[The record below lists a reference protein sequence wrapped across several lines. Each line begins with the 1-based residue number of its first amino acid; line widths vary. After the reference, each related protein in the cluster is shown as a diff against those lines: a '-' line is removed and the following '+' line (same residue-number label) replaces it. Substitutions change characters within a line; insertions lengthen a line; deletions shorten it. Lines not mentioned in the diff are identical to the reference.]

1 MGGTLSCSLEVALLI
16 SNHWAGAQAVSV
28 PSHQPGELVLKLRHR
43 IVVDEREL
51 QRRTQRCSS
60 LEQGPFCMKLGH
72 PGLGVSGLVDGML
85 SQQLRENH
93 PEAFHWDQR
102 DRSTTLTI
110 NHLLDRLGGEEDE
123 IQKRP
128 QRPQRPRCFELQL
141 WRLPP
146 SFSFLPESFGEG
158 FPVDAAPRWQG
169 VWQVA
174 QCPLPSSPATML
186 FFGEAH
192 PGRGPCLR
200 VHGLGPKRRAAVKFG
215 RPLVLHRV
223 VVGIPDSVARL
234 ESWDRGSFVCGM
246 NKGFERWCRD
256 IAHIAEDAKASK
268 THGAGDGT
276 FYRDVGDS
284 FQMID
289 EVIFHQVSPEGLL
302 IGGLAASMAPE
313 KNNTTQVVMLLHRK
327 FEQGDKLPVAPPEPF
342 LANVVSI
349 STNAVVWTADEILA
363 NGLGLSGYT
372 SGVEHLRSRAKFLA
386 EEASKWREDT
396 NRKRDFFE
404 LDWKRKHGIVRDEK
418 ETETIEEKPAE
429 LTEEEEI
436 LSSET
441 DEQELLEPL
450 EPLEPLESLEPPEPE
465 TSEFD
470 ASLQE
475 QLVDALS
482 ELLQT
487 FGVEGAEESQR
498 SSPVKFETVQVGNA
512 QVVMAKVMADVQVE
526 TKVQELLEEM
536 TSSLLDQLK
545 QADGAESTDF
555 PLAQGAQ
562 GKDGSEEPSWIRDP

>member
-1 MGGTLSCSLEVALLI
+1 MGCALSFSLEVALLI
-16 SNHWAGAQAVSV
+16 SNHWAQGVQAVSV
-28 PSHQPGELVLKLRHR
+28 SSHQPGELVLKLRHR

-60 LEQGPFCMKLGH
+60 LEQGPFCMKLGD
-72 PGLGVSGLVDGML
+72 PGLSVTGLVDGML
-85 SQQLRENH
+85 SQQLRETH
-93 PEAFHWDQR
+93 PEAFHWDPSS
-102 DRSTTLTI
+102 DRTMTLTI
-110 NHLLDRLGGEEDE
+110 KQLLERLGGEDE
-123 IQKRP
+123 IQK
-128 QRPQRPRCFELQL
+128 RPQRPRCFELQL

-158 FPVDAAPRWQG
+158 FPVDTAPTWQG

-174 QCPLPSSPATML
+174 QCPLPSSPATTL

-200 VHGLGPKRRAAVKFG
+200 VHGLGPKRQASVKFR

-234 ESWDRGSFVCGM
+234 ESWNKGSFVCGM
-246 NKGFERWCRD
+246 LKGFERWCRD
-256 IAHIAEDAKASK
+256 TAHIAEDAKASK

-302 IGGLAASMAPE
+302 IAGLAASMAPE
-313 KNNTTQVVMLLHRK
+313 ETNTTQVVMLLHRK
-327 FEQGDKLPVAPPEPF
+327 FEQRGKLPVAPPEPF
-342 LANVVSI
+342 LAEVLPI

-372 SGVEHLRSRAKFLA
+372 SGVEHLRNRAKFLA
-386 EEASKWREDT
+386 EETAKWRDDM
-396 NRKRDFFE
+396 NRQRDF
-404 LDWKRKHGIVRDEK
+404 WKLEWEREHGIVGD
-418 ETETIEEKPAE
+418 ETETIEEEKPTE
-429 LTEEEEI
+429 LAEEEEI

-441 DEQELLEPL
+441 DEQIEQELL
-450 EPLEPLESLEPPEPE
+450 EPLEPLESLESLESE
-465 TSEFD
+465 ASEFD

-475 QLVDALS
+475 QLADALS

-487 FGVEGAEESQR
+487 FGVEGAQESQR

-545 QADGAESTDF
+545 QAEGAESTTDF
-555 PLAQGAQ
+555 PLGAQ
-562 GKDGSEEPSWIRDP
+562 GRDSSEEPSWIRDP